1 MADRSSSADGRSL
14 PSGRGATRT
23 LTAVHR
29 NRLETFSHPNLKDK
43 AAAYLR
49 NEILNGRLRPGEKID
64 QEQVADVLGISRLP
78 VREALIELT
87 QENLV
92 DSVPRRGSFVA
103 RIDKDDIR
111 DLYEIQGHVAGIA
124 ARRAATELTDD
135 QLVALREIH
144 GQFLDAKGSD
154 DQGDISFAFY
164 QLILDAGGSNRLRAL
179 LRRLYQS
186 LPVDYFELVPS
197 WFDQTA
203 GYHEELLVAL
213 EARDGAAAADA
224 MHRFLEAT
232 GLLAVD
238 LLAEHGLWDDEERT
252 R

>member
-1 MADRSSSADGRSL
+1 VVDRTL
-14 PSGRGATRT
+14 PSGQGAART

-29 NRLETFSHPNLKDK
+29 DRVEIFSHPNLKDK

-49 NEILNGRLRPGEKID
+49 AEILAGNLRPGERID
-64 QEQVADVLGISRLP
+64 QEQVAEALGISRLP

-87 QENLV
+87 QESLV

-103 RIDKDDIR
+103 RINQDDIR
-111 DLYEIQGHVAGIA
+111 DLYEIQGHLAGIA

-135 QLVALREIH
+135 ELAALREINR
-144 GQFLDAKGSD
+144 QFLDARGSA

-179 LRRLYQS
+179 LRRLYHS
-186 LPVDYFELVPS
+186 LPVDYFELVS

-203 GYHEELLVAL
+203 QYHEELLVAL
-213 EARDGAAAADA
+213 EQRDGLAAADV
-224 MHRFLEAT
+224 MQRFLEAT
-232 GLLAVD
+232 GALAVE
-238 LLAEHGLWDDEERT
+238 LLTANGLWDDGAGS
-252 R
+252 